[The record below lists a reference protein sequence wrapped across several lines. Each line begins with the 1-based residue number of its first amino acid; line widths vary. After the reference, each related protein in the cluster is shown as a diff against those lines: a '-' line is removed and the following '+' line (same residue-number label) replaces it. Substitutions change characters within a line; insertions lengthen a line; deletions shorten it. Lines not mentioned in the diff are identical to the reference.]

1 MPSSLSIWS
10 VTDGIDTVTK
20 SVSKKCEK
28 QVSSHSVVATKDA
41 LTFILL

>member
-10 VTDGIDTVTK
+10 VTDGIDTATK
-20 SVSKKCEK
+20 SVSKKCEE
-28 QVSSHSVVATKDA
+28 QVSSHSIVATKDV